1 MAQLQGTDTVLVEH
15 TGDVV
20 VITLNRPDRLNA
32 IDAAM
37 QAELV
42 RVFSSV
48 DVDDRSNAVVVTGA
62 GRGFSAGGDIKTMR
76 GRRVTGSHRPA
87 QVRSAG
93 RRLVDAMLNV
103 EKPMVAAVNGA
114 AVGLGATIALLCDV
128 VVMAEDAVIG
138 DRHVNVGLVAGDG
151 GPLLFPLLV
160 GPMRAKELLMT
171 GRLLSGIEAAA
182 AGLVSR
188 AVPGDRVRED
198 AIAAAAELAALP
210 PYAVRATK
218 SVVNRYLQWMAHELI
233 DTALAYEQVSKA
245 SDDHQEALAAREE
258 KRAPKF
264 TGM

>member
-1 MAQLQGTDTVLVEH
+1 MPQLQSTESVLVEH

-20 VITLNRPDRLNA
+20 VVTLNRPDRLNA
-32 IDAAM
+32 VNAAM

-42 RVFSSV
+42 DIFSALDTDES
-48 DVDDRSNAVVVTGA
+48 SAVVVTGA
-62 GRGFSAGGDIKTMR
+62 GRGFCAGGDIKTMR

-93 RRLVDAMLNV
+93 RRLVDAVLSV
-103 EKPMVAAVNGA
+103 EKPIVAAVNGP

-128 VVMAEDAVIG
+128 VVMSDDAVIG
-138 DRHVNVGLVAGDG
+138 DGHVNVGLVAGDG
-151 GPLLFPLLV
+151 GPMLFPLLV

-171 GRLLSGIEAAA
+171 GRLVKGPEAVAL
-182 AGLVSR
+182 GLVSR
-188 AVPGDRVRED
+188 SVPAGDVIGD
-198 AIAAAAELAALP
+198 AMAAAAELAALP

-218 SVVNRYLQWMAHELI
+218 AVVNRYMQWMTHEVI
-233 DTALAYEQVSKA
+233 DVALAYEQISKA

>member
-1 MAQLQGTDTVLVEH
+1 MSRLQGSDAVLVEH
-15 TGDVV
+15 AGDIL

-37 QAELV
+37 QTELV
-42 RVFSSV
+42 RVFSSI
-48 DVDDRSNAVVVTGA
+48 DVDESNAVVVTGA
-62 GRGFSAGGDIKTMR
+62 GRGFCAGGDVKSMR

-128 VVMAEDAVIG
+128 VIMSEDAVIG

-151 GPLLFPLLV
+151 GPLLWPLLV

-171 GRLLSGIEAAA
+171 GRLLKGAEAAA

-188 AVPGDRVRED
+188 SVPAERVLDD
-198 AIAAAAELAALP
+198 AMTSATELAALP

-218 SVVNRYLQWMAHELI
+218 SVVNRYMQWMAHEVI
-233 DTALAYEQVSKA
+233 DVALAYEQISKA
-245 SDDHQEALAAREE
+245 SDDHQEALAARDE
-258 KRAPKF
+258 KRTPKF